1 MQITVKTLQQT
12 KHSLDITPTE
22 TVVDL
27 KNRLTEIL
35 LGKPTWD
42 RQKLIHSG
50 RVLVNEMTV
59 EAAGIKEGDFMVVMV
74 APPTTVK
81 TEKTEKKEVER
92 KLGSKEEPKKEAKES
107 VTTSNVNNPLLS
119 GDDFEVAVQQMVSMG
134 FDKES
139 VLAAMRASYNNPDRA
154 VEYLFNGIPEGT
166 EVEEGNDPHQVN
178 HGDDDNPLEFLRNDP
193 QFLQLRSAIQQN
205 PGLLPPLI
213 EQIGQANP
221 ELFALL
227 DQHKEA
233 FIELLNEGASSDVE
247 GEEAENEQL
256 EEGQQHQGEQ
266 PAVTLQVSEQEQEA
280 LKRLEQLGFPR
291 ARVIEAYFACD
302 KNEELAANFL
312 FENPE

>member
-12 KHSLDITPTE
+12 KHPLEITPTE
-22 TVVDL
+22 TVMDL
-27 KNRLTEIL
+27 KNKLTDIL

-59 EAAGIKEGDFMVVMV
+59 EAAGIKDGDFMVVMV
-74 APPTTVK
+74 APPMAK
-81 TEKTEKKEVER
+81 AGKKEVEH
-92 KLGSKEEPKKEAKES
+92 KLESKEEVKKESKETA
-107 VTTSNVNNPLLS
+107 TTSTTHNNPLLS
-119 GDDFEVAVQQMVSMG
+119 GNDFDMAVEQMVNMG
-134 FDKES
+134 FDKKL

-154 VEYLFNGIPEGT
+154 VEYLFNGIPSNTEGD
-166 EVEEGNDPHQVN
+166 EGNENQRSISE
-178 HGDDDNPLEFLRNDP
+178 DNPLDFLRNDP
-193 QFLQLRSAIQQN
+193 QFLQLRTAIQQN
-205 PGLLPPLI
+205 PSLLPPLI
-213 EQIGQANP
+213 EQIGQTNP

-227 DQHKEA
+227 DQHKES
-233 FIELLNEGASSDVE
+233 FIELLNEGASSEVD
-247 GEEAENEQL
+247 GEE
-256 EEGQQHQGEQ
+256 EEGNEPLLQGQPQEGQAEQ
-266 PAVTLQVSEQEQEA
+266 PVTRIQVSEEEQEA

>member
-1 MQITVKTLQQT
+1 MQVTVKTLQQT
-12 KHSLDITPTE
+12 KHTLDITPTE
-22 TVVDL
+22 TIVDL

-59 EAAGIKEGDFMVVMV
+59 ETAGIKEGDFMVVMV
-74 APPTTVK
+74 APPTV
-81 TEKTEKKEVER
+81 KTEKKEVER
-92 KLGSKEEPKKEAKES
+92 KLASKDEPKKEVKETP
-107 VTTSNVNNPLLS
+107 TTKSVNNPLLS

-154 VEYLFNGIPEGT
+154 VEYLFNGIPEGA
-166 EVEEGNDPHQVN
+166 EVEEGSDHHQVN
-178 HGDDDNPLEFLRNDP
+178 HEDGDNPLEFLRNDP
-193 QFLQLRSAIQQN
+193 QFLQLRTAIQQN
-205 PGLLPPLI
+205 PSLLPPLI

-247 GEEAENEQL
+247 GEDAENEPL
-256 EEGQQHQGEQ
+256 EGGQQHQRQ
-266 PAVTLQVSEQEQEA
+266 PPAVTIQVNEQEQEA